1 MKPEIS
7 ILFGHYSE
15 DRERDAI
22 ALQCLQAVQ
31 QFRSPQVEV
40 ILTCNGECPYPLKEL
55 CDKWSDRPVDIQ
67 PGRTVNEGV
76 KLASG
81 DILFIM
87 SNDVLLYPG
96 AVEKSAEIVR
106 VHKKLLS
113 TCVYPKTRFWHEQPQ
128 VSGYNV
134 NLRLGSNCLC
144 MRRDQYEDI
153 GPLDEVL
160 INFDMINYINR
171 WIRKG
176 YAVAMTHEILGK
188 DLGEGVHSYTN
199 LQKET
204 QFKKWNSRKTIYD
217 PEMLK
222 KISKS
227 EF

>member
-1 MKPEIS
+1 MKPQIS

-15 DRERDAI
+15 DKERDAI

-40 ILTCNGECPYPLKEL
+40 ILSCNGECPYNLKEL
-55 CDKWSDRPVDIQ
+55 SDKWCDRPVDIL

-76 KLASG
+76 RLADS
-81 DILFIM
+81 DIFFIM
-87 SNDVLLYPG
+87 SNDILLYPG
-96 AVEKSAEIVR
+96 AVEESAAIVR
-106 VHKKLLS
+106 THEKLLS
-113 TCVYPKTRFWHEQPQ
+113 TPVYPKTRYWHEQTP
-128 VSGYNV
+128 VDGYNV

-144 MRRDQYEDI
+144 MRRDQYDDI

-188 DLGEGVHSYTN
+188 DLGEGVHSYIN
-199 LQKET
+199 LQART
-204 QFKKWNSRKTIYD
+204 NFKKWNSRKAIYD
-217 PEMLK
+217 PQILDNIRK
-222 KISKS
+222 GLL
-227 EF
+227 